1 MLAAHIGTQHPAAWI
16 FPHKCI
22 AHGLIY
28 NALHWSILQPT
39 PAYTALA
46 PCFHP
51 LLCLPKSSKY
61 PLEFMKSTG
70 LGNHQSWSIHICQ
83 SLHGLCPPKIIKNPS
98 LPIASNGSPGQ
109 PSHVTIWVVMI
120 APTSIFHPLPKRP
133 PNSSWETCSTAWGRG
148 GWWDVTGH
156 ANTSM
161 PHQCSKPNALPSWNV
176 AWRNHRPRK
185 SSAWACRSLDQGS
198 QSWLGETDQA
208 RSRPDEITHAL
219 DLRRL

>member
-1 MLAAHIGTQHPAAWI
+1 MLAARIGTQHPAAWI

-22 AHGLIY
+22 ARGLIY

-39 PAYTALA
+39 PAYRSGAMLSPTSVPTKVFKVSFGVYEVKSRIRESSVMIYPHLPILA
-46 PCFHP
+46 WTMP
-51 LLCLPKSSKY
+51 SK
-61 PLEFMKSTG
+61 
-70 LGNHQSWSIHICQ
+70 NHQKSKLTNGVQW
-83 SLHGLCPPKIIKNPS
+83 
-98 LPIASNGSPGQ
+98 LPGSTVACNHLS
-109 PSHVTIWVVMI
+109 SHDC
-120 APTSIFHPLPKRP
+120 SHFHPLPKRP
-133 PNSSWETCSTAWGRG
+133 PNSSWETYSTAWGRG

-156 ANTSM
+156 ANTPM

-198 QSWLGETDQA
+198 QSWPGETDQA
-208 RSRPDEITHAL
+208 RPDEITHAP